1 MIERMVLLS
10 AYNTPG
16 KSDKRSGGLVGMARS
31 FLFAGSQAV
40 VASHWP
46 LDSQATKVLIE
57 NYGKYLKSKGR
68 IETLEA
74 AKNMVKIAV
83 AEYSNKRK
91 TKLYYTYLYFWASF
105 VLVGER

>member
-57 NYGKYLKSKGR
+57 NYGKYLK

-74 AKNMVKIAV
+74 ARNMVKIAV
-83 AEYSNKRK
+83 AEYRNKRK
-91 TKLYYTYLYFWASF
+91 TKLYYAHPYFWVAF
-105 VLVGER
+105 FLLGER